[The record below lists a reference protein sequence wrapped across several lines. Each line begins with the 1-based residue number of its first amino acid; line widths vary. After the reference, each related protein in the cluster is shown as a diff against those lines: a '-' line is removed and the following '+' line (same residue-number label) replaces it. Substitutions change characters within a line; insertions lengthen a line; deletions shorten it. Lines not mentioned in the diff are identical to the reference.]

1 MKQTKLTVLF
11 NGDLVPVEDLVR
23 LAKASDKALKVLK
36 EPRLKDNLKLSIEC
50 IKQYQTFLKNADY
63 DNLYLETLDE
73 CIEDIDKIVFLISQI
88 QEDIL
93 K

>member
-36 EPRLKDNLKLSIEC
+36 EPRLKDNLKISVEV
-50 IKQYQTFLKNADY
+50 IKQYRTFYKNADY
-63 DNLYLETLDE
+63 DDLYLETLDE
-73 CIEDIDKIVFLISQI
+73 CIEDIDKISFLITQI

>member
-1 MKQTKLTVLF
+1 MKQLTVLY
-11 NGDLVPVEDLVR
+11 NGNLVPVEDLVR

-50 IKQYQTFLKNADY
+50 IKQYRTFLKNADY
-63 DNLYLETLDE
+63 DQLYLETLDE
-73 CIEDIDKIVFLISQI
+73 CIEDIDKIVFLITQI

>member
-36 EPRLKDNLKLSIEC
+36 EPRLKDNLKISTEV
-50 IKQYQTFLKNADY
+50 IKQYRTFYKNADY
-63 DNLYLETLDE
+63 DDLYLETLDE
-73 CIEDIDKIVFLISQI
+73 CIEDIDKIVFLITQI